1 MLTIRLQRV
10 GKTKFPTYRIVIS
23 EKGRDTQ
30 DDCLENLGNF
40 NPHVKENGLT
50 VKADRVKYWVEKGAQ
65 MSNTINNLFV
75 ANNIISGEKK
85 KSVYLS
91 TARKKKIADKKGA
104 SAPQAVAPAS
114 ASGSGEAQPAAVP
127 AVSEAQPAP
136 EAETKTV

>member
-30 DDCLENLGNF
+30 DDCLENLGSF

-75 ANNIISGEKK
+75 ANNIIGGEKK

-104 SAPQAVAPAS
+104 ASPPAATPAVEAPAT
-114 ASGSGEAQPAAVP
+114 PAAEIP
-127 AVSEAQPAP
+127 AEKPA
-136 EAETKTV
+136 A